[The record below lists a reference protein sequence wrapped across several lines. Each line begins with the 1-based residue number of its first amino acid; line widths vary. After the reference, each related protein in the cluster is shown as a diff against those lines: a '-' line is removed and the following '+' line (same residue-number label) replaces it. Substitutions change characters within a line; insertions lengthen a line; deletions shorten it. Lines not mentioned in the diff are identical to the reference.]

1 MSANDSP
8 GAAGLVGSC
17 ETPCAQPK
25 RPGGGAGV
33 SACFASLRAAFA
45 SLHCACVDSR
55 VSQRALLFHFQA
67 VQMSD
72 EKTEEPTQKKL
83 DDARKKGQSPKSQDV
98 NAAVGLVGLL
108 IALVVTAESMFDQL
122 SQMMVRALHQGLT
135 AKTNQELLALMVET
149 LKTGIMATLP
159 FIAVSVALGV
169 IASFAQV
176 GFNLSFEPIS
186 PKFDKLNPAEG
197 LKKLFSV
204 RSFIDFL
211 KMVVKAIALAAV
223 LWVLIEGMVPLLVGA
238 TYFDPAGVGLLGWKS
253 IIKLLAAGCV
263 VFIVIGPV
271 DFGLQLWLFKRDQK
285 MSKDEVKREHKESEG
300 DPQLK
305 GQRKQLAQEMAT
317 SPPEKRVPGAS
328 VVVTN
333 PTHYAVALRYEA
345 GETPLPIIVAKGMD
359 AEAMRIRAIAEK
371 AGVPIVG
378 NPPLARALHKLELDD
393 PIPEELF
400 EAVATVLRWVG
411 YLKSLSTVKKEA
423 GS

>member
-1 MSANDSP
+1 
-8 GAAGLVGSC
+8 
-17 ETPCAQPK
+17 
-25 RPGGGAGV
+25 
-33 SACFASLRAAFA
+33 
-45 SLHCACVDSR
+45 
-55 VSQRALLFHFQA
+55 
-67 VQMSD
+67 MSD

-135 AKTNQELLALMVET
+135 AKSNQELLALMVET

-305 GQRKQLAQEMAT
+305 GQRKQIARQDANS
-317 SPPEKRVPGAS
+317 SPKKAVAGANA
-328 VVVTN
+328 VIVN
-333 PTHYAVALRYEA
+333 PTHYAVAVRYRSREA
-345 GETPLPIIVAKGMD
+345 GLPVVVAKGVD
-359 AEAMRIRAIAEK
+359 AEALRIRGYAEQQ
-371 AGVPIVG
+371 GVPVFA
-378 NPPLARALHKLELDD
+378 NPPLARALHKV
-393 PIPEELF
+393 PTGGHVPEELF
-400 EAVATVLRWVG
+400 EAVAAVLRWVDEVG
-411 YLKSLSTVKKEA
+411 RKASDRDRR
-423 GS
+423 

>member
-1 MSANDSP
+1 
-8 GAAGLVGSC
+8 
-17 ETPCAQPK
+17 
-25 RPGGGAGV
+25 
-33 SACFASLRAAFA
+33 
-45 SLHCACVDSR
+45 
-55 VSQRALLFHFQA
+55 
-67 VQMSD
+67 
-72 EKTEEPTQKKL
+72 
-83 DDARKKGQSPKSQDV
+83 
-98 NAAVGLVGLL
+98 
-108 IALVVTAESMFDQL
+108 
-122 SQMMVRALHQGLT
+122 
-135 AKTNQELLALMVET
+135 
-149 LKTGIMATLP
+149 MATLP